1 MPHRPLLLWTCL
13 LIATLGA
20 TAAALAAA
28 DEAQATR
35 EIEALTAKVKS
46 FHPVRL
52 PQTGALTLQPEQALT
67 IEGLRG
73 VTLDDNPPVLGD
85 RLAPYDP
92 RMTDDFP
99 PGTAP
104 YVAKDI
110 APFRFRYFHNEFNY
124 GGWHNFAMHEY
135 AVTHGFDILYPYNHK
150 PADWPHVPA
159 GTKWLSWGGFVDW
172 HKWLPAH
179 GIADG
184 RLDQLMDLDVTA
196 KLVEEQVFKPG
207 LGFDYLMID
216 LEHGLLRPEQL
227 RQQDWYPKDAP
238 EAERAAFEKKYY
250 DGYARTYVAPIE
262 AARQAGYSN
271 ISLYGWQ
278 PFGRTYFG
286 LDKIKLDPPTDFA
299 WNAYGRQIYSAVDL
313 LNPSVYC
320 FYWTPQ
326 NVAYTLANIDLNM
339 TLVRTMTPVKP
350 VRPYFWT
357 LLHGGGGGWRWW
369 ANQPLPSEEAR
380 AMMTLAFF
388 TGLDGL
394 DQWNWSGTGNHQ
406 APPPLKEGAD
416 VMVGQPFT
424 CKAEGEGGQE
434 RAFARYDVLHVVG
447 VVEGVVRFRWL
458 NKSDA
463 KGSTADTA
471 PVYAMKQEELTPRLR
486 ASSEPVAAVM
496 AGGRPGAKPPSQRNM
511 RGAPWGQSPS
521 YPRWAARNVRVG
533 SGPPVSRRRTFASG
547 ILPAAHCV
555 SAALSPCGLR
565 LLPQPGSRGTGSPSL
580 SSS

>member
-1 MPHRPLLLWTCL
+1 
-13 LIATLGA
+13 
-20 TAAALAAA
+20 
-28 DEAQATR
+28 
-35 EIEALTAKVKS
+35 
-46 FHPVRL
+46 
-52 PQTGALTLQPEQALT
+52 
-67 IEGLRG
+67 
-73 VTLDDNPPVLGD
+73 
-85 RLAPYDP
+85 
-92 RMTDDFP
+92 
-99 PGTAP
+99 
-104 YVAKDI
+104 
-110 APFRFRYFHNEFNY
+110 
-124 GGWHNFAMHEY
+124 
-135 AVTHGFDILYPYNHK
+135 
-150 PADWPHVPA
+150 
-159 GTKWLSWGGFVDW
+159 VDW

-207 LGFDYLMID
+207 LGFDYMMID

-326 NVAYTLANIDLNM
+326 NVAYTLANLDLNM

-486 ASSEPVAAVM
+486 ASSEPVAAVIEGLALM
-496 AGGRPGAKPPSQRNM
+496 KPLEYVLRH
-511 RGAPWGQSPS
+511 GE
-521 YPRWAARNVRVG
+521 VKVD
-533 SGPPVSRRRTFASG
+533 
-547 ILPAAHCV
+547 V
-555 SAALSPCGLR
+555 SAQEQFGKT
-565 LLPQPGSRGTGSPSL
+565 LPIVRRVKLGKWHVLATYDPGCVYGGPARAVELKDFDGRAGRTLTVPADAQTRVFVL
-580 SSS
+580 EE